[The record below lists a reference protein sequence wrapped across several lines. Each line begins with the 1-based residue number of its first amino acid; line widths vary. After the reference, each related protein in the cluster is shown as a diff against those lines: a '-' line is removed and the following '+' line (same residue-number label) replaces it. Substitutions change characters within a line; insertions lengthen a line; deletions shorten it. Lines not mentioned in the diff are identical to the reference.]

1 MDAMKLLKGLLGNKN
16 MSRSLGRQL
25 LEGVLGGGRR
35 QPSSQPAQHQ
45 SRSHS
50 TSGGVGDLF
59 KRFSHPDP
67 APSRSAPSQSAPSHS
82 GQRHEPHSTEQ
93 KKSGGLA
100 AQFAAAAAEADPTDA
115 GASAVESAARSGAA
129 QMGATTSA
137 SRSDDRSGGAGP
149 SSPQDF
155 KPLPTQNEQ
164 AILMIRAMVN
174 AAKSD
179 GRIDREEQE
188 NIVKQLGDVSQSE
201 IDFLRQEFAAELDV
215 NEFSK
220 SIPRGMEQEIYA
232 MSVTAI
238 DLDTNKE
245 ARYLHQLAQ
254 GLDISQQQCNAI
266 HDHFGIPKIYG

>member
-16 MSRSLGRQL
+16 MSKSLGRQL

-35 QPSSQPAQHQ
+35 QPASQPAQPQ

-50 TSGGVGDLF
+50 SSGGVGDLF

-67 APSRSAPSQSAPSHS
+67 APSHSH
-82 GQRHEPHSTEQ
+82 QRPEPHSKEQ
-93 KKSGGLA
+93 KKGGGLA
-100 AQFAAAAAEADPTDA
+100 AQFAAAAADADPTDA

-129 QMGATTSA
+129 RTGATKSA
-137 SRSDDRSGGAGP
+137 PRSDDRRGGAGP

-164 AILMIRAMVN
+164 ATLMIRAMVN

-215 NEFSK
+215 NDFSK

-232 MSVTAI
+232 ISVTAI